1 MSDGKGP
8 RIKQMRNLA
17 LDISAKRRAEKGVV
31 AVLLFGSVV
40 KRNIHLESDV
50 DIVIIKDTQENV
62 IRRNE
67 SIVNGVRLDLWE
79 HSLSFYENL
88 FKKDWQP
95 TEMFRCSLF
104 LNILQECEVLYD
116 KNSKFNNFRK
126 NALQW
131 KWPRR
136 CKDFINH
143 KLRRALNN
151 YRERDYDRF
160 EKLVY
165 LRKLFL
171 LNTCRE
177 LLGIGKPVS
186 IRNKDLY
193 LKCKM
198 HLAARDFETVF
209 SRTPSLEELELLVES
224 TLNLF
229 HSEVKGRG
237 PWTELKDAQNYISN
251 RNGFMAAISLQNG
264 AYYLGGVGLSNRSI
278 KRENRDFLYP
288 ESEIEL
294 ILKSKKYWKEF
305 YDIYRKVHNVDAW
318 NDEDIDS
325 IDSSRFKSH
334 PDTRIHG

>member
-1 MSDGKGP
+1 MLGGKGQ
-8 RIKQMRNLA
+8 RVKQMRDLA
-17 LDISAKRRAEKGVV
+17 LDISASRREERGVV
-31 AVLLFGSVV
+31 AALLFGSVV
-40 KRNIHLESDV
+40 KGNVHLKSDV
-50 DIVIIKDTQENV
+50 DIVIIKDMQENV

-67 SIVNGVRLDLWE
+67 SIVNGVRIDLWE

-95 TEMFRCSLF
+95 TEMFRFSLF

-116 KNSKFNNFRK
+116 KNSQFDDFRE
-126 NALQW
+126 NAIKW
-131 KWPRR
+131 KWPEK

-143 KLRRALNN
+143 KLRRALDN
-151 YRERDYDRF
+151 YRKRDYDRF

-171 LNTCRE
+171 LNICRE
-177 LLGIGKPVS
+177 LLDIGKPMS
-186 IRNKDLY
+186 IRNKDVY

-198 HLAARDFETVF
+198 YLFARDFKAVF
-209 SRTPSLEELELLVES
+209 SRTPSLEELELLIES

-229 HSEVKGRG
+229 YGEVKGRG
-237 PWTELKDAQNYISN
+237 PWTELKDAQNYISD
-251 RNGFMAAISLQNG
+251 RNGFMATISLQNG

-278 KRENRDFLYP
+278 KMENRGFLYP

-294 ILKSKKYWKEF
+294 ILKSKEHWKEF

-318 NDEDIDS
+318 NDGDIDS
-325 IDSSRFKSH
+325 MYFSRFKSH
-334 PDTRIHG
+334 AYTRIRG